1 MNDVIPHEL
10 TVDEIKQ
17 IVEMFGDYAFF
28 YKRGGYDGVE
38 ISGAHGY
45 LIAEFMSTYANK
57 RSDEYGRTLECTTS
71 PMSYPPAYL
80 ADYAKEIK
88 SVVNK
93 SERICLMDELKI
105 KSLTDAKVV
114 EIQEDGIIVNKDG
127 ENIKLVCDTV
137 VLAFGTLRKHPFMKN
152 LRTSYLLSFCTVI
165 ISSFQQ
171 IEFSYHWDLKQ

>member
-137 VLAFGTLRKHPFMKN
+137 VLASLYEN
-152 LRTSYLLSFCTVI
+152 LKDRANVQLIGDANGIANGVKACREGFLAGC
-165 ISSFQQ
+165 
-171 IEFSYHWDLKQ
+171 KA